1 MRKVLHWIGL
11 LLAFNA
17 LMIGLAQLTPALAA
31 AATLTTKV
39 TQTLA
44 SIRFY
49 PCAGEYIELFGDYQ
63 TLFHVTFDPTGG
75 THVLSQHNS
84 KGVSGVGLQ
93 SGTRFRAAEGE
104 RRSTNIFD
112 APGFETTYI
121 DRFRL
126 IGEGTAPN
134 LWVSVTTHATYAP
147 NQGFTAQI
155 TNVSSECK

>member
-1 MRKVLHWIGL
+1 MQKLRNRIALLLILSALVIGL
-11 LLAFNA
+11 GQPA
-17 LMIGLAQLTPALAA
+17 PALAA
-31 AATLTTKV
+31 AATLTTNV
-39 TQTLA
+39 TQTLG
-44 SIRFY
+44 SVRFY
-49 PCAGEYIELFGDYQ
+49 PCAGEYIQLFGDYHA
-63 TLFHVTFDPTGG
+63 LFHVTFDPTGG
-75 THVLSQHNS
+75 THVLGQYNS

-93 SGTRFRAAEGE
+93 TGTGFRAAEGE
-104 RRSTNIFD
+104 RRSTDIFG

-155 TNVSSECK
+155 TNVSSECN

>member
-1 MRKVLHWIGL
+1 MRKVLHTIDL
-11 LLAFNA
+11 LLAFGA
-17 LMIGLAQLTPALAA
+17 LMIGLAQPTPALAA
-31 AATLTTKV
+31 AVTLTSNV
-39 TQTLA
+39 TQTLG
-44 SIRFY
+44 SVRFY
-49 PCAGEYIELFGDYQ
+49 PCAGEYIQLSGDYH

-75 THVLSQHNS
+75 THVLGQYNS

-93 SGTRFRAAEGE
+93 SGIGFRAAEGE
-104 RRSTNIFD
+104 RRSTNIFG

-126 IGEGTAPN
+126 IGEGTTPN

-155 TNVSSECK
+155 TNVSGECT